1 MADKSLAERCACQRM
16 TSLQNPLAL
25 RARLNKTLAC
35 LTLAVGLTGCS
46 SNQTGAGVGQVTGRA
61 GLGASI
67 PGPVSVGG
75 GVGLGVGLGVGGVHY
90 DPK

>member
-1 MADKSLAERCACQRM
+1 MAYKSLAERCSCKRM

-46 SNQTGAGVGQVTGRA
+46 SNQKGAGVGQVTGRA
-61 GLGASI
+61 GLGVGVST
-67 PGPVSVGG
+67 PGPVSV
-75 GVGLGVGLGVGGVHY
+75 GVGLGVGGVHY
-90 DPK
+90 DPKK